1 MFTVLIG
8 KTAWIR
14 PCSTCKLFKGHGKS
28 IGENL
33 ICAFLKAAYSSTRK
47 LVKPRRSKRVAAELA
62 EIYLKLTGIRHC
74 MSKEA
79 AARRNLS
86 PPVRITASSTF
97 TTETRPSTFTAETR
111 PSTGRMKQ
119 ATGGLNQGGRHRRRA
134 EQGGGARAAMT
145 GKRTRGGGQC
155 RAQSGADD
163 AGLLHCMHDRERAAP
178 R

>member
-1 MFTVLIG
+1 MFTVSIG

-14 PCSTCKLFKGHGKS
+14 PRKTCSTCKLFKGHAKS

-33 ICAFLKAAYSSTRK
+33 ICALLKAVYSSTRK

-62 EIYLKLTGIRHC
+62 GIYLKLTGIRHC

-86 PPVRITASSTF
+86 PSIRITASSTF
-97 TTETRPSTFTAETR
+97 TAKTR

-134 EQGGGARAAMT
+134 EQGGGARTATT

-163 AGLLHCMHDRERAAP
+163 AGLLHCMHDQERAAP